1 MGANNPVTKFV
12 MDKGQGTAARLL
24 DCLPSFAQERLVKA
38 LDYPYDYPDLDP
50 YIKCLMAIQIKQG
63 QHSFIS
69 EDAVQS
75 RQLFDERMKAIQAKP
90 TPVKA
95 VEDLRLPLQ
104 NGTIF
109 ARHYHP
115 APQKKL
121 PMVIFYHGGAF
132 IVGGLDTHD
141 EFCRLLAVHAKV
153 QVLSVAYPLTPEY
166 SPLQMVQVC
175 EDALAWVHQNIK
187 QLKIYKNQIVV
198 AGDSAGGNLAAV
210 VAQRSA
216 DRIYAPRAQL
226 LLYPAV
232 DFKSRHPSFY
242 AYNQGLVLSA
252 QDIDLV
258 TKLYAETHQVELDDP
273 LISPT
278 YGELKNLPPAYVIT
292 ARHDVLHDEGSIYAL
307 KLRENGVRVYYREY
321 TDQAHGF
328 INLTPIHK
336 RSKKQVIE
344 LSKNFRKFLDKKI

>member
-1 MGANNPVTKFV
+1 
-12 MDKGQGTAARLL
+12 
-24 DCLPSFAQERLVKA
+24 
-38 LDYPYDYPDLDP
+38 
-50 YIKCLMAIQIKQG
+50 
-63 QHSFIS
+63 
-69 EDAVQS
+69 
-75 RQLFDERMKAIQAKP
+75 
-90 TPVKA
+90 
-95 VEDLRLPLQ
+95 
-104 NGTIF
+104 
-109 ARHYHP
+109 
-115 APQKKL
+115 
-121 PMVIFYHGGAF
+121 
-132 IVGGLDTHD
+132 
-141 EFCRLLAVHAKV
+141 
-153 QVLSVAYPLTPEY
+153 
-166 SPLQMVQVC
+166 
-175 EDALAWVHQNIK
+175 
-187 QLKIYKNQIVV
+187 
-198 AGDSAGGNLAAV
+198 NLAAV

-216 DRIYAPRAQL
+216 DKIYAPRAQL

-307 KLRENGVRVYYREY
+307 KLRENGVRVYYQEY

>member
-1 MGANNPVTKFV
+1 M
-12 MDKGQGTAARLL
+12 
-24 DCLPSFAQERLVKA
+24 
-38 LDYPYDYPDLDP
+38 
-50 YIKCLMAIQIKQG
+50 
-63 QHSFIS
+63 
-69 EDAVQS
+69 
-75 RQLFDERMKAIQAKP
+75 
-90 TPVKA
+90 
-95 VEDLRLPLQ
+95 
-104 NGTIF
+104 
-109 ARHYHP
+109 
-115 APQKKL
+115 
-121 PMVIFYHGGAF
+121 
-132 IVGGLDTHD
+132 
-141 EFCRLLAVHAKV
+141 
-153 QVLSVAYPLTPEY
+153 
-166 SPLQMVQVC
+166 
-175 EDALAWVHQNIK
+175 
-187 QLKIYKNQIVV
+187 
-198 AGDSAGGNLAAV
+198 

-216 DRIYAPRAQL
+216 NKIYAPRAQL

-278 YGELKNLPPAYVIT
+278 YGELKNLSPAYVIT

-307 KLRENGVRVYYREY
+307 KLRENGVRVYYQEY

-344 LSKNFRKFLDKKI
+344 LSKNFRKFWTKDLIQNRYN